1 MAQPGVVETG
11 NGVFPFCAAMS
22 HANAK
27 RRRTWSW
34 CIGCVAVL
42 AAGCVAG
49 LPEGLSSPDQRVVC
63 NTARGACYDR
73 FGPSIGLTQ
82 AFLGRAAAAALT
94 AELREEPAAARQANF
109 SPAPG
114 IECVRA
120 AGPCRR
126 QGKVL
131 GELTAIL
138 FGPWPETGLDAE
150 LRSILGIEWKWLGSR
165 YNNDTSLRPAD
176 PSRYTVRLE
185 ANGFVQARVDCNRAG
200 GRYRLAE
207 RRLTIE
213 LMHSTMAACEPG
225 SLEAV
230 FRQDLARTG
239 HFHLRDGRLFVD
251 LGYDTGT
258 MEFGR

>member
-1 MAQPGVVETG
+1 MLGAAVHASG
-11 NGVFPFCAAMS
+11 CA
-22 HANAK
+22 
-27 RRRTWSW
+27 T
-34 CIGCVAVL
+34 
-42 AAGCVAG
+42 G
-49 LPEGLSSPDQRVVC
+49 LPEDLTSPDQRVVC
-63 NTARGACYDR
+63 NNVRGACYDR
-73 FGPSIGLTQ
+73 LGPSIGLTQ
-82 AFLGRAAAAALT
+82 TFLGSEAAATLT
-94 AELREEPAAARQANF
+94 AELRDQPASARQASF

-120 AGPCRR
+120 TGPCHQ
-126 QGKVL
+126 QGKVHDA
-131 GELTAIL
+131 LTTVL
-138 FGPWPETGLDAE
+138 FGPWPETGHDAE
-150 LRSILGIEWKWLGSR
+150 VRAILGVEWKWLGSR
-165 YNNDTSLRPAD
+165 YNDDTSLRPAD

-185 ANGFVQARVDCNRAG
+185 AHGSVQARVDCNRAG

-230 FRQDLARTG
+230 FRKDLARTG
-239 HFHLRDGRLFVD
+239 HFRLKDGRLFVD